1 MTSQPPK
8 GEPIAAPTS
17 ASSSAAATATL
28 TAAAEAGTR
37 TPKPA
42 SGDGSVDRDVPEGA
56 EEDWESERK
65 LVSSLWL
72 LQQMEA
78 KVRVCLLAADLL
90 VVWKPVF
97 SSRMDRICRDTHSR
111 FTPLSHHLQIYQL
124 RTLVPDRLLAPLA
137 PIVNP
142 DMAGP
147 SMPMPK
153 SPQEMFEQLSQAARD
168 GVVEVNAFKAEW
180 NRPEMKIIWDRI
192 DQKLAESG
200 GDYPQPTGM
209 WEQNYD
215 DILKN
220 LDRDEKRQ
228 EQQQQKVIEE
238 QELSQLISADG
249 GWRGVVESFMMQ
261 DNPGLLV
268 TFPPSVESPD
278 YFFVLLRKISAVFC
292 IQPERITGDEREI
305 SWQVKSV
312 PHGSTSKLEIDI
324 LNHISTRDR
333 QWDLRYLLV
342 SSVLKYRLNIQLSPH
357 RIYLENLNN

>member
-8 GEPIAAPTS
+8 GEPVAAPAT

-28 TAAAEAGTR
+28 SGSAEAGTR

-42 SGDGSVDRDVPEGA
+42 NRDGSVDKDASEGA

-65 LVSSLWL
+65 LVDSLWL

-78 KVRVCLLAADLL
+78 KVRICLLSADLL

-97 SSRMDRICRDTHSR
+97 SSRMDRICGHTHSR

-168 GVVEVNAFKAEW
+168 GVAEVNAFKAEW
-180 NRPEMKIIWDRI
+180 NRPEMKVIWDRI

-209 WEQNYD
+209 WEQDYD
-215 DILKN
+215 VILKN
-220 LDRDEKRQ
+220 LDREEKRQ
-228 EQQQQKVIEE
+228 ERQQQKVMEE
-238 QELSQLISADG
+238 QELSQLISAGG
-249 GWRGVVESFMMQ
+249 GWRGVVESFMKQ

-268 TFPPSVESPD
+268 TFPPSVENPD

-292 IQPERITGDEREI
+292 IQPERIIGDERER
-305 SWQVKSV
+305 SWQVKYV

-333 QWDLRYLLV
+333 QWDLHYLLV
-342 SSVLKYRLNIQLSPH
+342 SLVLKYRLNIELSLH
-357 RIYLENLNN
+357 SICLKSE